1 MNKTMKNTVLLLGA
15 IMASTCVS
23 AAESISIYA
32 ASSMTNAVNDLI
44 AAYQAEHD
52 VHVVPVYGGSSSL
65 ARQIERGAPA
75 DVFLSANEKWVSHL
89 IAKQVVKRDN
99 VTLLAGNQL
108 VLIKPAQSEQKPFDV
123 ASQTE
128 WQSVLKDAR
137 MAVGN
142 TDAVPVGI
150 YSKEVLTHLG
160 VWETV
165 QPKLAQTNNVRLALA
180 LVERGEAP
188 LGMVYKTDA
197 ILTDNVAI
205 VTTFDPALHSAIH
218 YPLVQ
223 ITESDTSRAFVEFL
237 RSDKAKAVLE
247 HYGFRTDM
255 GTEKFA
261 E

>member
-1 MNKTMKNTVLLLGA
+1 MNNKMKKIAVLLGA
-15 IMASTCVS
+15 VLASTSVW
-23 AAESISIYA
+23 AKDTVNIYA
-32 ASSMTNAVNDLI
+32 ASSMTNAVDDLI
-44 AAYQAEHD
+44 TAYEADHD
-52 VHVVPVYGGSSSL
+52 VDVVPVYGGSSSL

-75 DVFLSANEKWVSHL
+75 DVFLSANETWVSHL
-89 IAKQVVKRDN
+89 IKNNIVSRDN

-108 VLIKPAQSEQKPFDV
+108 VLIKPSASEQQPFDV
-123 ASQTE
+123 ANKQA
-128 WQSVLKDAR
+128 WLNVLKDSR

-142 TDAVPVGI
+142 TDAVPVGM
-150 YSKEVLTHLG
+150 YSKEALTHLG
-160 VWETV
+160 VWDTL

-197 ILTDNVAI
+197 ALTDNVAI
-205 VTTFDPALHSAIH
+205 LSTFDPALHSAIH

-223 ITESDTSRAFVEFL
+223 ITDKDASRAFVDFL
-237 RSDKAKAVLE
+237 KSDKAKAVME

-255 GTEKFA
+255 GTETFA

>member
-1 MNKTMKNTVLLLGA
+1 MNTQIKKIAFLLSAVL
-15 IMASTCVS
+15 ASTPVW
-23 AAESISIYA
+23 AKDTVNIYA

-44 AAYQAEHD
+44 SAYEADHD
-52 VHVVPVYGGSSSL
+52 VDVIPVYGGSSSL

-89 IAKQVVKRDN
+89 IEKKIVKRDN

-108 VLIKPAQSEQKPFDV
+108 VLIKPAKSEQKPFDV
-123 ASQTE
+123 ANKQE
-128 WQSVLKDAR
+128 WQSVLKDSR

-142 TDAVPVGI
+142 TDAVPVGM
-150 YSKEVLTHLG
+150 YSKEALTNLG

-205 VTTFDPALHSAIH
+205 VSTFDPALHSAIH

-223 ITESDTSRAFVEFL
+223 ITDKDASRAFVEFL
-237 RSDKAKAVLE
+237 ESDKAKAVME
-247 HYGFRTDM
+247 HYGFGTDM